1 MEETK
6 RYLEL
11 EKRLNDIANASLPK
25 PVEDV
30 KIVLKKKV
38 ASPESELK
46 LLTPDQLDLR
56 DLTYEARLN
65 TIANNA
71 VVRKLG
77 WKPSKIK
84 TDITKE
90 MIADYQFEV
99 QKNVSRGLYLPA
111 NIDLD
116 LERVDDGFLPALN
129 EADVERIKRQRDG
142 FMRLNKEIERKL
154 QENAPALLDDLAERE
169 SFLYADTRDAYGGYV
184 PEIDVIMSVKP
195 EGMSKA
201 EITALRARWE
211 KLLAERGELERQIA
225 NARRDYADNEFRIDR
240 ATAAIKEHKD
250 QVQAYAAEKAAVEQR
265 NAGRK
270 KLFVDELKVLNSGRL
285 DVEMLPN
292 ETPEEYK
299 ARLESIGATTPDQD
313 AVQAAAKL
321 FYTDVL
327 REKLQEL
334 MSSDADIS
342 TFINDMDGDER
353 YTVVKNFPE
362 FKKKFQDIMGKERVG
377 GLGVISTLLEIKD
390 NLVGTLAQ
398 KNVDETTKL
407 VAAAAEVLDAIPVDA
422 EALAE
427 IRDEIAL
434 SRQLTAGQRKNLES
448 FLVDKNARE
457 YVTKG
462 AQPSDDKKTAY
473 ENFRSRIR
481 QIYEAPTTVRPSR
494 AAEAARKVGPLLEAA
509 PPVKKE
515 RGLASTDEQQFTML
529 RDNIRARLDQI
540 VKLDPERRDAGL
552 QGEYDYL
559 FPLTRTRNLTELRDA
574 AEESSI
580 DLLQFNTRGSGLMR
594 KHAQVVPFGRVDIHP
609 QRLFYDNVLKITK
622 NGRAVTGMPNVK
634 VSDAFGDV
642 VLSVLKGQTPTLSA
656 FKRMT
661 AEDKKLYDM
670 LVFASGLHKD
680 VETVGSGVKQ
690 ELKKRLELIEGEIQA
705 GNSNPLLIKEAR
717 QVLHRMAQMRMVSR
731 PKAVAHLKQLQAF

>member
-6 RYLEL
+6 RYLQL
-11 EKRLNDIANASLPK
+11 EKRLNDISEASLPK

-84 TDITKE
+84 SDITKE

-116 LERVDDGFLPALN
+116 LELLDDALLPTLS
-129 EADVERIKRQRDG
+129 EADVERIKRQRDD
-142 FMRLNKEIERKL
+142 FMRQNKEIERAL
-154 QENAPALLDDLAERE
+154 EENAPALLDEIAERE

-184 PEIDVIMSVKP
+184 PEIDEIMTVKP

-201 EITALRARWE
+201 EITKLRARWD
-211 KLLAERGELERQIA
+211 KLIAEREELDRQIA

-240 ATAAIKEHKD
+240 ASALIKEHKD
-250 QVQAYAAEKAAVEQR
+250 QVLAYTAEKAAVEQR

-270 KLFVDELKVLNSGRL
+270 KLFVDELKVLNSGRM

-327 REKLQEL
+327 REKLQEI

-342 TFINDMDGDER
+342 TFIKDMDGDER
-353 YTVVKNFPE
+353 YLVVKNFPE

-462 AQPSDDKKTAY
+462 AQPSDDKKMAY

-494 AAEAARKVGPLLEAA
+494 ATLA
-509 PPVKKE
+509 PSVPSKEVKKE
-515 RGLASTDEQQFTML
+515 RGLAPATDEQQFTML

-540 VKLDPERRDAGL
+540 DRSDPERRDAAL

-580 DLLQFNTRGSGLMR
+580 DLLQFNTRGSGLTR
-594 KHAQVVPFGRVDIHP
+594 KHSKVVPFGRVDIHP

-670 LVFASGLHKD
+670 LVFASGLQKD

-690 ELKKRLELIEGEIQA
+690 DLKKRLELIEGEIQA

-717 QVLHRMAQMRMVSR
+717 QVLHRMAQMKMVSR
-731 PKAVAHLKQLQAF
+731 PKAVAHLKQLQSF

>member
-6 RYLEL
+6 RYLQL

-46 LLTPDQLDLR
+46 LLTPDELDLR

-116 LERVDDGFLPALN
+116 LELVDDGFLPALN

-142 FMRLNKEIERKL
+142 FMRANKEIERKL

-169 SFLYADTRDAYGGYV
+169 SFLYADTREAYGGYV
-184 PEIDVIMSVKP
+184 PEIDEIMSVTP
-195 EGMSKA
+195 EGVSKA
-201 EITALRARWE
+201 EITRLRARWE
-211 KLLAERGELERQIA
+211 KLLAERGELERQID
-225 NARRDYADNEFRIDR
+225 NAKRDYADNEFRIDR

-270 KLFVDELKVLNSGRL
+270 KLFVDELKVLNSGRM

-327 REKLQEL
+327 REKLQEI

-342 TFINDMDGDER
+342 TFIKDMDGDER
-353 YTVVKNFPE
+353 YVVVKNFPE

-398 KNVDETTKL
+398 KNVDEATEL
-407 VAAAAEVLDAIPVDA
+407 VAAAAKVVDAIPVDA

-434 SRQLTAGQRKNLES
+434 SRQLTVGQRKNLES

-462 AQPSDDKKTAY
+462 AQPSDEKKAAY

-481 QIYEAPTTVRPSR
+481 QIYEAPTTVRPS
-494 AAEAARKVGPLLEAA
+494 AEAKVAKLAEWA
-509 PPVKKE
+509 PPVK
-515 RGLASTDEQQFTML
+515 RLSPALTTTDEQQFVRL
-529 RDNIRARLDQI
+529 RDNIRARIDQI
-540 VKLDPERRDAGL
+540 DKLDPERRDAGL
-552 QGEYDYL
+552 QGEVDYL
-559 FPLTRTRNLTELRDA
+559 LPLSRTRNLAELRDA
-574 AEESSI
+574 AEENSI
-580 DLLQFNTRGSGLMR
+580 DLLQFNTRGSGLTR
-594 KHAQVVPFGRVDIHP
+594 KHDKVVPFGRVDIHP

-670 LVFASGLHKD
+670 LVFASGLQKD